1 VSKRILMVLTSVS
14 TLGDSRRAGGFNAA
28 EAAHPWAVFDAAG
41 FEVDLVSTNGG
52 EPPRDEVDPADPDQ
66 TAFFSRLASQLA
78 DTPRPGDISP
88 ERYDAVFFVG
98 GHSTMWDFP
107 DNAELSRLG
116 RVVYER
122 GGVVAAVCHGP
133 AALVGLTL
141 SDGSYLVDGKR
152 VAAFTKSEEI
162 AAGTIDVIPF
172 VLSDR
177 LIAQGARHVAA
188 GDWAENAVRDGRL
201 VTGQNPAS
209 ARRTAQEVLVALGRA

>member
-1 VSKRILMVLTSVS
+1 MTKRILLVLTSVG
-14 TLGDSRRAGGFNAA
+14 TLGDSPRPGGFNAT

-41 FEVDLVSTNGG
+41 YEVELVSTKGG
-52 EPPRDEVDPADPDQ
+52 EPPRDEVDLADPDQ
-66 TAFFSRLASQLA
+66 AAFFGRLAGRLA
-78 DTPRPGDISP
+78 DTPRPEDVDP

-107 DNAELSRLG
+107 DNPELARLG

-152 VAAFTKSEEI
+152 VAAFTKAEEI

-177 LIAQGARHVAA
+177 LIAQGAQHVPAD
-188 GDWAENAVRDGRL
+188 DWAENAVRDGRL

-209 ARRTAQEVLVALGRA
+209 ARRTAQEVLVALRNS

>member
-1 VSKRILMVLTSVS
+1 MVLTSEG
-14 TLGDSRRAGGFNAA
+14 TLGDSRRPGGFNAA

-41 FEVDLVSTNGG
+41 CEVDLVSPQGG
-52 EPPRDEVDPADPDQ
+52 EPPRDEVDPDDPDQ
-66 TAFFSRLASQLA
+66 TAFFSRLASRLA
-78 DTPRPGDISP
+78 DTARPQDVDP

-107 DNAELSRLG
+107 DNPELARLG

-152 VAAFTKSEEI
+152 VAAFTKAEEI
-162 AAGTIDVIPF
+162 AAGMIDLVPF

-177 LIAQGARHVAA
+177 LIAQGAQHVAA
-188 GDWAENAVRDGRL
+188 DDWAENAVRDGRL

-209 ARRTAQEVLVALGRA
+209 ARRTAQEVLVALGRS